1 MDKTFESFWITCK
14 DGYQLA
20 AQFYPAQEKKAEY
33 PILIC
38 PATGITKNFYHSFAT
53 WLSQQ
58 GYNVL
63 SFDFRGIGESL
74 HGALNKVLQVLPTGE
89 H

>member
-38 PATGITKNFYHSFAT
+38 PATGITKT
-53 WLSQQ
+53 LSLFSQ
-58 GYNVL
+58 
-63 SFDFRGIGESL
+63 
-74 HGALNKVLQVLPTGE
+74 HG
-89 H
+89 